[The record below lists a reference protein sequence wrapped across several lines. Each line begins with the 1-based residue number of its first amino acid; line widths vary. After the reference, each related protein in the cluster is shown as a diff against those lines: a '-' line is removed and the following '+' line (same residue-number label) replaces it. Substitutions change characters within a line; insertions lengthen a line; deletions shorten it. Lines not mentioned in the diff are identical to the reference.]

1 MLYGSQGD
9 EKMKAL
15 KVLNWV
21 ALGVVIWSLSLVWP
35 EINLI
40 LTRWETV
47 GLALV
52 FSALVLAYVMG
63 YYHSQIDYYLQH
75 GRDENKQKHSSRPSR
90 PVPPLS
96 MA

>member
-1 MLYGSQGD
+1 
-9 EKMKAL
+9 MKAVR
-15 KVLNWV
+15 VLNWI

-40 LTRWETV
+40 LTRWDMV

-52 FSALVLAYVMG
+52 FAALVLAYVLG
-63 YYHSQIDYYLQH
+63 YYHSQIDYHLRH
-75 GRDENKQKHSSRPSR
+75 GPAEAKQKHSSRPSR

-96 MA
+96 IA